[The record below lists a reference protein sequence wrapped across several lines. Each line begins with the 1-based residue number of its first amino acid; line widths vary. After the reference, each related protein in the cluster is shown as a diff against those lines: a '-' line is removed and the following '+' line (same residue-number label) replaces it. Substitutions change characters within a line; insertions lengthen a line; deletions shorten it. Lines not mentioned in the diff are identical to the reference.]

1 MLGEIGLTGA
11 HQTLRRQ
18 QRQRLPGDRARSN
31 DRTVSVL
38 APIDEMFFEF
48 LRELEKTADRF
59 PSNPRRRRSTAG
71 LRTSRAR
78 AQEMYRWLETR
89 G

>member
-1 MLGEIGLTGA
+1 LARSVSPARI
-11 HQTLRRQ
+11 
-18 QRQRLPGDRARSN
+18 RLSGGNSDSDCQAIARSN

-48 LRELEKTADRF
+48 LRELENTADRF
-59 PSNPRRRRSTAG
+59 PPDPRRRRSTAG
-71 LRTSRAR
+71 LRASMAR